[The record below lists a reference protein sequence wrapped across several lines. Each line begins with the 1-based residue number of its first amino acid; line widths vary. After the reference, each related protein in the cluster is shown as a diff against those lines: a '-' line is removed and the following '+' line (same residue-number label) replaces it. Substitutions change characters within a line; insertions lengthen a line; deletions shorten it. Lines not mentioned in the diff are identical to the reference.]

1 MSIVGL
7 LSRMGVLFAFLA
19 VGLLCAKLGW
29 LDEHGGKSLNK
40 LVLNVF
46 APCIVLASVLSTELE
61 YAVGDIM
68 TLLCEGEA
76 SQAQGEAQ
84 ASARLGEAQT
94 DAASTAQGAALNAL
108 QLALGF
114 VCALIFFR
122 RDKNRS
128 QFHLLTAFGN
138 TVFMGF
144 PVVASILGDDAIF
157 LASMCSIPF
166 NLFIY
171 SIGVLLAG
179 GKGSLKQFLLRLLNP
194 PFLANFVG
202 LALFLLPIRA
212 PEPVIEVFDALGGMV
227 VPLSMMLI
235 GMSLARLSLRA
246 IFSDWRVYVLAGC
259 RLLLAPVVIFLVM
272 RLFVRDVLFLDLFV
286 ILAAMPCA
294 SVLPILCGEYG
305 GDEAL
310 ASKCVFVTTLLS
322 LATVPLMLGILLK

>member
-1 MSIVGL
+1 M
-7 LSRMGVLFAFLA
+7 LFAFLA

-68 TLLCEGEA
+68 TLLW
-76 SQAQGEAQ
+76 
-84 ASARLGEAQT
+84 
-94 DAASTAQGAALNAL
+94 QGAALNAL

-212 PEPVIEVFDALGGMV
+212 PEPVIEVFDSLGGMV

-246 IFSDWRVYVLAGC
+246 IFSDWRVYVLACC

-272 RLFVRDVLFLDLFV
+272 RLFVRDALFLDLFV

>member
-29 LDEHGGKSLNK
+29 LDGHGGKSLNK

-68 TLLCEGEA
+68 TLLW
-76 SQAQGEAQ
+76 
-84 ASARLGEAQT
+84 
-94 DAASTAQGAALNAL
+94 QGAALNAL

-212 PEPVIEVFDALGGMV
+212 PEPVTEVFDSLGGMV

-272 RLFVRDVLFLDLFV
+272 RLFVRDALFLDLFV

>member
-68 TLLCEGEA
+68 TLLW
-76 SQAQGEAQ
+76 
-84 ASARLGEAQT
+84 
-94 DAASTAQGAALNAL
+94 QGAALNAL

-212 PEPVIEVFDALGGMV
+212 PEPVIEVFDSLGGMV

-235 GMSLARLSLRA
+235 GMSLARLSLRT

-272 RLFVRDVLFLDLFV
+272 RLFVRDALFLDLFV

>member
-68 TLLCEGEA
+68 TLLW
-76 SQAQGEAQ
+76 
-84 ASARLGEAQT
+84 
-94 DAASTAQGAALNAL
+94 QGAALNAL

-122 RDKNRS
+122 HDKNRS

-212 PEPVIEVFDALGGMV
+212 PEPVIEVFDSLGGMV

-272 RLFVRDVLFLDLFV
+272 RLFVRDALFLDLFV

-322 LATVPLMLGILLK
+322 LTTVPLMLGILLK

>member
-68 TLLCEGEA
+68 TLLW
-76 SQAQGEAQ
+76 
-84 ASARLGEAQT
+84 
-94 DAASTAQGAALNAL
+94 QGAALNAL

-212 PEPVIEVFDALGGMV
+212 PEPVTEVFDSLGGMV

-272 RLFVRDVLFLDLFV
+272 RLFVRDALFLNLFV

-322 LATVPLMLGILLK
+322 LATVPLMLGILLV

>member
-68 TLLCEGEA
+68 TLLW
-76 SQAQGEAQ
+76 
-84 ASARLGEAQT
+84 
-94 DAASTAQGAALNAL
+94 QGAALNAL

-212 PEPVIEVFDALGGMV
+212 PEPVTEVFDSLGGMV

-272 RLFVRDVLFLDLFV
+272 RLFVRDALFLDLFV
-286 ILAAMPCA
+286 ILATMPCA

>member
-68 TLLCEGEA
+68 TLLW
-76 SQAQGEAQ
+76 
-84 ASARLGEAQT
+84 
-94 DAASTAQGAALNAL
+94 QGAALNAL

-212 PEPVIEVFDALGGMV
+212 PEPVIEVFDSLGGMV

-246 IFSDWRVYVLAGC
+246 IFSDWRVYVLACC

-272 RLFVRDVLFLDLFV
+272 RLFVRDALFLDLFV

>member
-68 TLLCEGEA
+68 TLLW
-76 SQAQGEAQ
+76 
-84 ASARLGEAQT
+84 
-94 DAASTAQGAALNAL
+94 QGAALNAL

-212 PEPVIEVFDALGGMV
+212 PVPVIEVFDSLGGMV

-246 IFSDWRVYVLAGC
+246 IFSDWRVYVLACC

-272 RLFVRDVLFLDLFV
+272 RLFVRDALFLDLFV

-310 ASKCVFVTTLLS
+310 ASKCIFVTTLLS

>member
-19 VGLLCAKLGW
+19 VGMLCAKLGW

-68 TLLCEGEA
+68 TLLW
-76 SQAQGEAQ
+76 QA
-84 ASARLGEAQT
+84 
-94 DAASTAQGAALNAL
+94 AALNAL
-108 QLALGF
+108 LLAFGLLCAF
-114 VCALIFFR
+114 VLFR
-122 RDKNRS
+122 RDPDRS
-128 QFHLLTAFGN
+128 QFAMFTAFGN

-144 PVVASILGDDAIF
+144 PVVASVLGNDAIF

-166 NLFIY
+166 NLFVY
-171 SIGVLLAG
+171 SVGVLLAG
-179 GKGSLKQFLLRLLNP
+179 GKGSLKQFLHRLLNP

-202 LALFLLPIRA
+202 LALFLLPVRA
-212 PEPVIEVFDALGGMV
+212 PEPVIEVFDSLGGMV

-246 IFSDWRVYVLAGC
+246 IFSDWRVYVLAAC
-259 RLLLAPVVIFLVM
+259 KLLLAPAMIFFVM
-272 RLFVRDVLFLDLFV
+272 RLFVRDTLFLNLFV

-305 GDEAL
+305 GNEAL

-322 LATVPLMLGILLK
+322 LATLPLMLGILLI

>member
-68 TLLCEGEA
+68 TLLW
-76 SQAQGEAQ
+76 
-84 ASARLGEAQT
+84 
-94 DAASTAQGAALNAL
+94 QGAALNAL

-212 PEPVIEVFDALGGMV
+212 PEPVTEVFDSLGGMV

-272 RLFVRDVLFLDLFV
+272 RLFVRDALFLDLFV

-322 LATVPLMLGILLK
+322 LATVPLMLGILLV

>member
-46 APCIVLASVLSTELE
+46 APCIVLASVLSTELV

-68 TLLCEGEA
+68 TLLW
-76 SQAQGEAQ
+76 
-84 ASARLGEAQT
+84 
-94 DAASTAQGAALNAL
+94 QGAALNAL

-212 PEPVIEVFDALGGMV
+212 PEPVIEVFDSLGGMV

-272 RLFVRDVLFLDLFV
+272 RLFVRDALFLDLFV

>member
-68 TLLCEGEA
+68 TLLW
-76 SQAQGEAQ
+76 
-84 ASARLGEAQT
+84 
-94 DAASTAQGAALNAL
+94 QGAALNAL

-212 PEPVIEVFDALGGMV
+212 PEPVIEVFDSLGGMV

-246 IFSDWRVYVLAGC
+246 IFSDWRVYVLACC

-272 RLFVRDVLFLDLFV
+272 RLFVRVALFLDLFV